1 MYLHWPRPMCNVDLS
16 PVPVTKAA
24 AADFVLL
31 EQVERFP
38 LRAQSVRRPAAKQMP
53 VAVLGHPAGA
63 SEVCFPGAPGAFG
76 LAVWIEVQH
85 DPCDLGPVGAVND
98 CSGCVTLGKSH
109 PHLRRTRACLD
120 RILKNASSDYDC
132 WPEGAELFFEE
143 PASVLAGAPE
153 AAMG

>member
-1 MYLHWPRPMCNVDLS
+1 MPETRSVWNSSIARRRGRPSDRRASQIAEGLPRDSATREHIDTMYLHWPRPMCNVDLS

-85 DPCDLGPVGAVND
+85 DPCDLGP
-98 CSGCVTLGKSH
+98 
-109 PHLRRTRACLD
+109 
-120 RILKNASSDYDC
+120 SD
-132 WPEGAELFFEE
+132 
-143 PASVLAGAPE
+143 
-153 AAMG
+153 M